1 MPDFLRMIGRG
12 KQNMKKYTALTKYLI
27 LLEGDAYGERDLGKP
42 GAAHT
47 PREERKTSQAGTVRY
62 SAVVNAFIED
72 AEAFFCAHEEA
83 RPPEYDLARESDYYE
98 YSSAGKINPV
108 ILDANSVLA
117 LLYGV
122 LRTERYCPGTLLEL
136 LRDGTVT
143 GWLLRLRDLDRMASP
158 AQEREDAGTAGE
170 KPTEEALTEET
181 SAESEPPAEN
191 GGDKVD
197 PAPLA
202 HI

>member
-27 LLEGDAYGERDLGKP
+27 LLEGDAYGERDLGKQ

-47 PREERKTSQAGTVRY
+47 PREERKTAQAGTVRY

-98 YSSAGKINPV
+98 YSSAGKINPA
-108 ILDANSVLA
+108 ILDACSVLA

-122 LRTERYCPGTLLEL
+122 LRTEHFCPGTLLDL

-143 GWLLRLRDLDRMASP
+143 GWLLRLRDLDRMSNA
-158 AQEREDAGTAGE
+158 AREREDAGTAGE

-197 PAPLA
+197 PAPIT